1 MLHLFLRCALL
12 STPRGRT
19 IERDG
24 ASGNEHGRDPLSENV
39 TWHGGTLTSGNRAK
53 ATGGKGMTVWL
64 TGLSGSGKSTIA
76 RDVEANLIARGRA
89 AYVLDGDN
97 LRHGLNADLGFSDAD
112 RSENVRRVSSV
123 AQLMADAGL
132 VVLVPV
138 IAPFAADRDIVRVE
152 HERSG
157 LGYLEV
163 FVDAPLEV
171 CEQRDPKGLYARA
184 RSGEIEDMTG
194 IDSTYEE
201 PAAPELHLDSAKETP
216 EVLARTLIDAIL
228 AG

>member
-1 MLHLFLRCALL
+1 M
-12 STPRGRT
+12 
-19 IERDG
+19 
-24 ASGNEHGRDPLSENV
+24 SENV
-39 TWHGGTLTSGNRAK
+39 TWHAGTLTSEERAK
-53 ATGGKGMTVWL
+53 ATGGRGMTVWL

-76 RDVEANLIARGRA
+76 RAVEANLIARGRA

-123 AQLMADAGL
+123 AQLIADAGL

-138 IAPFAADRDIVRVE
+138 IAPFAADRDNVRVE
-152 HERSG
+152 HQRSG

-184 RSGEIEDMTG
+184 RSGELENMTG
-194 IDSTYEE
+194 IDSAYEE
-201 PAAPELHLDSAKETP
+201 PAAPELRLDSAEETF
-216 EVLARTLIDAIL
+216 EALAGTLVDAIL
-228 AG
+228 AD